1 MSRKTPLAKPILSQ
15 IAHRRLRIIKDMQN
29 DSVQQLAM
37 EANADGVAQIS
48 ILNTAANLKCR
59 QGLLN

>member
-1 MSRKTPLAKPILSQ
+1 
-15 IAHRRLRIIKDMQN
+15 MQN
-29 DSVQQLAM
+29 DSVEQLAM
-37 EANADGVAQIS
+37 EANADGVVQIS